1 MAQKS
6 QVTVVATLYQAGNS
20 LYDLF
25 DKVLVLDA
33 GKQIYYGP
41 GRMAKTYFED
51 LGFVC
56 PPGVNTAD
64 FLTSVTVPTE
74 RQVKP
79 GTEKNNPAELYRTRS
94 HL

>member
-1 MAQKS
+1 
-6 QVTVVATLYQAGNS
+6 
-20 LYDLF
+20 
-25 DKVLVLDA
+25 
-33 GKQIYYGP
+33 
-41 GRMAKTYFED
+41 MAKTYFED

-64 FLTSVTVPTE
+64 FLTLVTVPTE

-79 GTEKNNPAELYRTRS
+79 GSEKNNRAELYRTRS

>member
-33 GKQIYYGP
+33 GKQIY
-41 GRMAKTYFED
+41 
-51 LGFVC
+51 
-56 PPGVNTAD
+56 
-64 FLTSVTVPTE
+64 
-74 RQVKP
+74 
-79 GTEKNNPAELYRTRS
+79 
-94 HL
+94 